1 MELSL
6 PQLVA
11 VYAIP
16 VILAITLHEAAHAF
30 AAARLGDRTAQQQ
43 GRMTINPL
51 RHIDPVG
58 TLLVPALILLASK
71 ALGGALLFGWAKP
84 VPIVQSN
91 LRSPRRDMGI
101 VAAAGPGA
109 NLAMALAWGL
119 LLKLLLV
126 AGVDAEFA
134 YRMSVA
140 GVLVNLALAVLN
152 LVPIPPLDGGRIVAS
167 LLPTR
172 AAWQFAKLEPFGVP
186 LLIVLLFV
194 PVYGSNVLSLIL
206 SPLLF
211 ESEALVRAMV
221 LL

>member
-1 MELSL
+1 MEPSL

-71 ALGGALLFGWAKP
+71 AFGGALLFGWAKP
-84 VPIVQSN
+84 VPVVQSN

-109 NLAMALAWGL
+109 NIVMALGWGVMI
-119 LLKLLLV
+119 KLLLV
-126 AGVDAEFA
+126 GGIDSEFL
-134 YRMSVA
+134 YRMAVA

-167 LLPTR
+167 LLPDR
-172 AAWQFAKLEPFGVP
+172 VANAYSRVEPWGVFLLLALLATGALGGVLMP
-186 LLIVLLFV
+186 LIDYGVDIV
-194 PVYGSNVLSLIL
+194 SAVLSL
-206 SPLLF
+206 
-211 ESEALVRAMV
+211 ES
-221 LL
+221 

>member
-1 MELSL
+1 MEPSL

-30 AAARLGDRTAQQQ
+30 VAARLGDRTAQQL

-71 ALGGALLFGWAKP
+71 AMGGVLLFGWAKP
-84 VPIVQSN
+84 VPIIQSN

-109 NLAMALAWGL
+109 NIAMALGWGV

-126 AGVDAEFA
+126 GAFDSELL
-134 YRMSVA
+134 YRMAIA

-152 LVPIPPLDGGRIVAS
+152 LVPLPPLDGGRIVAS
-167 LLPTR
+167 LLPER
-172 AAWQFAKLEPFGVP
+172 LSNAYSRIEPWGIF
-186 LLIVLLFV
+186 VLLALLATGALGGV
-194 PVYGSNVLSLIL
+194 LMPMIDYG
-206 SPLLF
+206 
-211 ESEALVRAMV
+211 EALVWAV
-221 LL
+221 LGLH

>member
-1 MELSL
+1 MEPSL

-30 AAARLGDRTAQQQ
+30 VAARLGDRTAQQL

-71 ALGGALLFGWAKP
+71 AFGGTLLFGWAKP
-84 VPIVQSN
+84 VPIIQSN

-109 NLAMALAWGL
+109 NILMALAWGL
-119 LLKLLLV
+119 LLKVLLV
-126 AGVDAEFA
+126 GGIDSAFLV
-134 YRMSVA
+134 RMAVA

-167 LLPTR
+167 LLPDALANTYSR
-172 AAWQFAKLEPFGVP
+172 IEPWGIFLLLVLLATGALGGLLVP
-186 LLIVLLFV
+186 LIDYGVELVSAVL
-194 PVYGSNVLSLIL
+194 
-206 SPLLF
+206 
-211 ESEALVRAMV
+211 ALDA
-221 LL
+221 

>member
-1 MELSL
+1 MEPSL

-11 VYAIP
+11 VYVIP

-30 AAARLGDRTAQQQ
+30 VAAQLGDRTAQQL

-71 ALGGALLFGWAKP
+71 AMGGVLLFGWAKP
-84 VPIVQSN
+84 VPIIQSN

-109 NLAMALAWGL
+109 NIAMALGWGV
-119 LLKLLLV
+119 LLKLLLI
-126 AGVDAEFA
+126 GGFDSEFL
-134 YRMSVA
+134 YRMALA

-152 LVPIPPLDGGRIVAS
+152 LVPLPPLDGGRIVAS
-167 LLPTR
+167 LLPESLSNAYSR
-172 AAWQFAKLEPFGVP
+172 IEPWGIF
-186 LLIVLLFV
+186 VLLA
-194 PVYGSNVLSLIL
+194 
-206 SPLLF
+206 LLATGALGGALMPMIDYA
-211 ESEALVRAMV
+211 EALVWA
-221 LL
+221 LLGLH

>member
-30 AAARLGDRTAQQQ
+30 VAAQLGDRTAQQL

-71 ALGGALLFGWAKP
+71 AFGGALLFGWAKP
-84 VPIVQSN
+84 VPIIQSN

-109 NLAMALAWGL
+109 NIVMALGWGL
-119 LLKLLLV
+119 MIKLLLV
-126 AGVDAEFA
+126 GGVDSEFLF
-134 YRMSVA
+134 RMAIA
-140 GVLVNLALAVLN
+140 GVLVNLALALLN

-167 LLPTR
+167 LLPERLANTYSR
-172 AAWQFAKLEPFGVP
+172 IEPWGIF
-186 LLIVLLFV
+186 VLLALLATGALGGLLM
-194 PVYGSNVLSLIL
+194 PMIDYGADLVASVLAFDS
-206 SPLLF
+206 
-211 ESEALVRAMV
+211 
-221 LL
+221 

>member
-1 MELSL
+1 MEPSL

-30 AAARLGDRTAQQQ
+30 VAAQLGDRTAQQL

-51 RHIDPVG
+51 RHIDPIG

-71 ALGGALLFGWAKP
+71 AFGGVLLFGWAKP
-84 VPIVQSN
+84 VPIIQSN

-109 NLAMALAWGL
+109 NIAMALGWGL

-126 AGVDAEFA
+126 GGIDSEFFF
-134 YRMSVA
+134 RMAVA

-167 LLPTR
+167 LLPDSLANVYSR
-172 AAWQFAKLEPFGVP
+172 VEPWGVFLLLALLATGALGGVLMP
-186 LLIVLLFV
+186 LID
-194 PVYGSNVLSLIL
+194 YGVGLVSAVLSL
-206 SPLLF
+206 
-211 ESEALVRAMV
+211 ES
-221 LL
+221 